1 MGGLFRFMASLSKNR
16 NLTINTLTR
25 HLPENLTQYI
35 IYHELAHAKH
45 GKKHNQTFWNTIRK
59 KHPNHNAL
67 EKDLLAYW
75 FLIQETETANQKLL
89 EVLQKQHFHIKRI
102 LPHFP
107 HKLIFSSRK
116 KSLKCKPPR

>member
-1 MGGLFRFMASLSKNR
+1 MASLSKNR

-59 KHPNHNAL
+59 KTPKPQRTGERSASVLVPNPRNR
-67 EKDLLAYW
+67 
-75 FLIQETETANQKLL
+75 N
-89 EVLQKQHFHIKRI
+89 
-102 LPHFP
+102 
-107 HKLIFSSRK
+107 RK
-116 KSLKCKPPR
+116 PKTT

>member
-45 GKKHNQTFWNTIRK
+45 GKNRNLTFWNTIRK

-75 FLIQETETANQKLL
+75 FLIQKTE
-89 EVLQKQHFHIKRI
+89 
-102 LPHFP
+102 
-107 HKLIFSSRK
+107 
-116 KSLKCKPPR
+116 KSKPKTT